1 MEFTVVKILLEE
13 TLELSD
19 SPLQSKKG
27 DVSNSVSPKGEDRSG
42 SRAYSWQKRQC
53 LQERGRKS
61 GWLERGDPERM
72 HR

>member
-27 DVSNSVSPKGEDRSG
+27 DVSNSVSPKGEDRRYPRYLFSVV
-42 SRAYSWQKRQC
+42 
-53 LQERGRKS
+53 L
-61 GWLERGDPERM
+61 LL
-72 HR
+72 